1 MDKTS
6 IPLPSEAFFDSI
18 NAVVLDL
25 GGVIVN
31 LDFNL
36 TFNSFFPHVSDP
48 KIIHELRL
56 GHWPAQVYQ
65 YERGEISTIT
75 FRQQLQQ
82 TLGIP
87 SKTLSN
93 KEFDQ
98 YWCALILEI
107 PIFRLEY
114 LMRLRDRLHRSGKR
128 LLLLSNTNE
137 LHESATLS
145 ILPSSRQ
152 KWSHYFDH
160 TYFSYQMGC
169 RKPEVDIFQKLLN
182 SENLEPART
191 FFIDDLSKNVE
202 AAKALG
208 IQAETLNIATEDFFH
223 LLARH

>member
-25 GGVIVN
+25 DGVIVD

-56 GHWPAQVYQ
+56 GHWPTQVYQ

-82 TLGIP
+82 TL
-87 SKTLSN
+87 
-93 KEFDQ
+93 
-98 YWCALILEI
+98 
-107 PIFRLEY
+107 
-114 LMRLRDRLHRSGKR
+114 
-128 LLLLSNTNE
+128 
-137 LHESATLS
+137 
-145 ILPSSRQ
+145 
-152 KWSHYFDH
+152 
-160 TYFSYQMGC
+160 
-169 RKPEVDIFQKLLN
+169 
-182 SENLEPART
+182 
-191 FFIDDLSKNVE
+191 
-202 AAKALG
+202 
-208 IQAETLNIATEDFFH
+208 NIATEDFFH